1 MKVTRSVEVIKQQE
15 TFNNNIFDTIQR
27 GIREE
32 TNKHSI
38 VDLIKQH
45 LL

>member
-32 TNKHSI
+32 NE
-38 VDLIKQH
+38 
-45 LL
+45 